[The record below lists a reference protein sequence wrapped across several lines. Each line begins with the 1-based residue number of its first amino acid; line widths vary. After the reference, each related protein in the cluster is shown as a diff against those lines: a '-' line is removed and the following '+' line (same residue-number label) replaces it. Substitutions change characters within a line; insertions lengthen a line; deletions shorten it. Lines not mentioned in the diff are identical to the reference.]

1 MTVYEP
7 QGDPIPSGTEAVD
20 PGAQGRPD
28 LGSFLSNLSTQDQER
43 FHDKVT
49 RLHFGDAGL
58 SYDDAVDATMKNFT
72 PNVPAIDAGHH
83 PTPDEIL
90 ELWTDTPERAE
101 QIAHVGVIA
110 KKVHELHMSNTSKR
124 LASLRNEDDSSAD
137 ATPSDTREAESPQV
151 IETRFE
157 QFMRELSIS
166 NYRKYEEA
174 RDYYVTLIASPR
186 RTARRHESMQEVME
200 MFSEKATSPR
210 DEVVSPDVLLS
221 AE

>member
-20 PGAQGRPD
+20 TAAQGRPD
-28 LGSFLSNLSTQDQER
+28 LGSFLSGLSAQDQQR

-58 SYDDAVDATMKNFT
+58 SYEDAVDATMKNFT
-72 PNVPAIDAGHH
+72 PNVPAIDAGHQ
-83 PTPDEIL
+83 PTPDEVL
-90 ELWTDTPERAE
+90 ELWTDTPDRAE

-110 KKVHELHMSNTSKR
+110 KKIRELHTSNISKR
-124 LASLRNEDDSSAD
+124 LASLNNEDDLSGE
-137 ATPSDTREAESPQV
+137 ATLFDTREAESPQS

-174 RDYYVTLIASPR
+174 RDYYVALIASTQ
-186 RTARRHESMQEVME
+186 RTVRRHESMQDVMDV
-200 MFSEKATSPR
+200 FSEKATSPR
-210 DEVVSPDVLLS
+210 DEVVSPDALLS